1 MARERAK
8 KDEVEDDADSAV
20 AVEGG
25 EDEAPQKLE
34 LDVQFTSPSACER
47 HVTVTISRPDIDRY
61 FDNAFGEMMPT
72 AAVPG
77 FRIGRAPRKVVE
89 HRFRDEVAEQVK
101 SALLLDSL
109 EQISNEER
117 FTAISEP
124 DFDLEAVEVP
134 KEGPMTF
141 EFTIEVRPEFDL
153 PKWKGL
159 KLTRPVREFTDPDVA
174 EQMEQM
180 LSRYGQLAPFEGKA
194 SEGDYLSVNITA
206 TA

>member
-25 EDEAPQKLE
+25 EDEAPQKLD
-34 LDVQFTSPSACER
+34 LDVQVTNPSACER
-47 HVTVTISRPDIDRY
+47 HVTVTIARADIERY
-61 FDNAFGEMMPT
+61 FDEAFGEMMPT

-77 FRIGRAPRKVVE
+77 FRAGRAPRKVVE

-101 SALLLDSL
+101 SSLLLDSL
-109 EQISNEER
+109 EQISQEQR

-159 KLTRPVREFTDPDVA
+159 KLSRPVRKFTDEDVS
-174 EQMEQM
+174 EQLGQM